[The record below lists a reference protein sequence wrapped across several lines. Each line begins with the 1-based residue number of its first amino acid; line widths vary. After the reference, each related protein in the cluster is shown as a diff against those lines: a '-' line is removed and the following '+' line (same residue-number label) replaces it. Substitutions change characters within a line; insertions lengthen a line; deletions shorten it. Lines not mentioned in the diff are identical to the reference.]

1 MSIQVDPFAARARLA
16 WIILLGS
23 FTVFSAICLSVPFI
37 TNAVLQN
44 TTQPLTISVGT
55 SKGTVAID
63 QLANGNNMTALPPEA
78 EPIEIAAHSEILT
91 NAADSASMLVFS
103 PETDLLLMRAQI
115 YGNTSV
121 EIERAVAPRFR
132 ISSAEQEMEL
142 MLRSGRMH
150 ITLLPID
157 GRAFALTMHTPQGRV
172 HFLAPGQYSLEVNN
186 EQTQL
191 AVQNGE
197 ALLASESTADFVV
210 LQTDQR
216 GVLGIDG
223 QPVGPLDT
231 ERNLIENGDFIADF
245 SSWII
250 TDWNIDLEGQP
261 SGETRVVEV
270 AGEPT
275 LRFTRVGVG
284 HADAVVRQILAQDVT
299 DFQSLRLQITLKIS
313 QQTLGVCG
321 QVGSECPLTL
331 EIEYEDI
338 NGNRQVWRQGFYS
351 TGSIAQDTPDT
362 CVTCRPPYNS
372 HIYVIPGR
380 LISYEVDLLESLSLQ
395 GQPLPRALNSISII
409 AAGHGFETE
418 VADIALLAKE

>member
-16 WIILLGS
+16 WFILLGS

-44 TTQPLTISVGT
+44 TTQPLAISVGT

-63 QLANGNNMTALPPEA
+63 QLSNGNMTALPPEA
-78 EPIEIAAHSEILT
+78 EPIEITAHSEILT

-103 PETDLLLMRAQI
+103 PETELLLMRAQI

-121 EIERAVAPRFR
+121 EIENAVAPRFR

-172 HFLAPGQYSLEVNN
+172 NFLAPGQYSLEVNN

-191 AVQNGE
+191 AVQSGE

-223 QPVGPLDT
+223 QPTGPLDT

-245 SSWII
+245 SSWIV

-261 SGETRVVEV
+261 TGETRVVEV

-275 LRFTRVGVG
+275 LRFARVGVG

-299 DFQSLRLQITLKIS
+299 DFESLRLQITLKIG

-321 QVGSECPLTL
+321 QVGSECPLTI

-351 TGSIAQDTPDT
+351 TGSVAQDTPDT

-372 HIYVIPGR
+372 HIYVIPSR

-395 GQPLPRALNSISII
+395 GHPLPRALNNISII

-418 VADIALLAKE
+418 IADIALLAKE